1 MYRFGHRIIRDMK
14 SERVRHSSNPAITLE
29 HPVGESLDTTQCDQA
44 EPSTQPVPDCQSEKQ
59 LMKGGRPLRV
69 LIAEDD
75 AVTALAYS
83 LTIEDL
89 GGELVGIADNARDT
103 VRIARAALP
112 DVVLMDVGL
121 KGDIDGID
129 TAHSIRAQFAIPV
142 VFVTGHGDFETY
154 TRVRDLGSAMP
165 VIKPVSPRDLV
176 NAIARVCR

>member
-1 MYRFGHRIIRDMK
+1 
-14 SERVRHSSNPAITLE
+14 LE
-29 HPVGESLDTTQCDQA
+29 HPVGEGLDTTQCDQTK
-44 EPSTQPVPDCQSEKQ
+44 PSTEPVPGCQSEKQ

-83 LTIEDL
+83 MTIQDL
-89 GGELVGIADNARDT
+89 GAELVGIVDNARDT
-103 VRIARAALP
+103 VAAARAARP

-154 TRVRDLGSAMP
+154 TRVRDVGSSLP
-165 VIKPVSPRDLV
+165 VFKPASPEDLA
-176 NAIARVCR
+176 NAIAHACL